1 MTTQRTS
8 RRADGARPVR
18 LRSGLRAA
26 LDAVTDAPAAVLTDR
41 LDVVAV
47 NGLGRALLAPV
58 LADDWPNMARFLFL
72 DEDASTAFYPDWD
85 RVADEQVHRLRTA
98 AARDPHDRALHRL
111 IGQLSTTSGPF
122 RSRWSAKRHRG
133 CCPPR
138 VVIDH
143 PVVGRLDLTREELTP
158 TVDTALTLQ
167 IATAEAATAS
177 AERLGILASWALEAP
192 GRV

>member
-1 MTTQRTS
+1 MSTQRTS
-8 RRADGARPVR
+8 SRTDGARPVK

-47 NGLGRALLAPV
+47 NGLGRALLTPALV
-58 LADDWPNMARFLFL
+58 DTRPNLARFLFL
-72 DEDASTAFYPDWD
+72 DEDSSTAFYPDWD
-85 RVADEQVHRLRTA
+85 QVADEHVHRLQTA

-111 IGQLSTTSGPF
+111 IGQLSTNSGPF

-133 CCPPR
+133 CRPPR

-143 PVVGRLDLTREELTP
+143 PVVGRLELTREDLTP
-158 TVDTALTLQ
+158 TVDRALTLR
-167 IATAEAATAS
+167 IATAEPTTTS
-177 AERLGILASWALEAP
+177 AERLAILASWALESP
-192 GRV
+192 DRD